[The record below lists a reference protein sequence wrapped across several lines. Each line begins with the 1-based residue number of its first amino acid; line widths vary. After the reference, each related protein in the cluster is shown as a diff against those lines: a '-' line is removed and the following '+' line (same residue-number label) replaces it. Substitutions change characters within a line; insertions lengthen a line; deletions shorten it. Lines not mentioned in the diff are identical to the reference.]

1 VTIDEILQAGP
12 VMPVVVIDD
21 AAHAVPLARAL
32 VAGGIRAIEITLRTG
47 AALDA
52 IEAIARDVPEAIPGV
67 GTAITAAD
75 VLAAL
80 DAGAKFIVSPGMTPA
95 LRDVALGSGLPFLPG
110 IATASELMAGLAAGL
125 SSFKFFP
132 AAQAG
137 GIEGLKALGG
147 PFPSVR
153 FCPTG
158 GVSAANAAAY
168 LALPNVACVGGSWL
182 APREAIAAGEFAK
195 IEQLAREAA
204 GLRTYAGGSPSTP
217 SGSPSPSGGGDE
229 VGAFSPHP

>member
-1 VTIDEILQAGP
+1 MTLEDILRTGP

-52 IEAIARDVPEAIPGV
+52 VQAIARDVPDAIPGV
-67 GTAITAAD
+67 GTALTGAD

-80 DAGAKFIVSPGMTPA
+80 EAGAKFIVSPGATPA
-95 LRDVALGSGLPFLPG
+95 LVEAAIGSGLPFLPG
-110 IATASELMAGLAAGL
+110 VATASELMAGLAAGL
-125 SSFKFFP
+125 SAFKFFP

-137 GIEGLKALGG
+137 GVEALKALGG
-147 PFPSVR
+147 PFPNAR

-158 GVSAANAAAY
+158 GVSPANAATY
-168 LALPNVACVGGSWL
+168 LALPNVLCVGGSWI
-182 APREAIAAGEFAK
+182 APREVIAAGDFAR

-204 GLRTYAGGSPSTP
+204 GLER
-217 SGSPSPSGGGDE
+217 
-229 VGAFSPHP
+229 

>member
-1 VTIDEILQAGP
+1 MTIDEILQAGP

-95 LRDVALGSGLPFLPG
+95 MRDAAIGSGLPFLPG
-110 IATASELMAGLAAGL
+110 VATASELMAGMAAGL
-125 SSFKFFP
+125 AAFKFFP

-182 APREAIAAGEFAK
+182 APRETIAAGEFAK
-195 IEQLAREAA
+195 IEGLAREASQLA
-204 GLRTYAGGSPSTP
+204 RA
-217 SGSPSPSGGGDE
+217 
-229 VGAFSPHP
+229 

>member
-1 VTIDEILQAGP
+1 MTIDEILRAGP

-52 IEAIARDVPEAIPGV
+52 IQAIARDVPDAIPGV
-67 GTAITAAD
+67 GTALTAAD

-95 LRDVALGSGLPFLPG
+95 LAEAAIGSGLPFLPG
-110 IATASELMAGLAAGL
+110 VATASELMAGMAAGL
-125 SSFKFFP
+125 SAFKFFP

-137 GIEGLKALGG
+137 GVEGLKALGG
-147 PFPSVR
+147 PFPRAR

-182 APREAIAAGEFAK
+182 APRDVIAAGDFAR
-195 IEQLAREAA
+195 IETLARETSQLAA
-204 GLRTYAGGSPSTP
+204 RPLT
-217 SGSPSPSGGGDE
+217 
-229 VGAFSPHP
+229 

>member
-1 VTIDEILQAGP
+1 MTIDDILAAGP

-52 IEAIARDVPEAIPGV
+52 IQAISRDAPGAIPGV
-67 GTAITAAD
+67 GTALTGAD

-80 DAGAKFIVSPGMTPA
+80 EAGARFIVSPGCTPA
-95 LRDVALGSGLPFLPG
+95 LTAAAVGSGLPFLPG
-110 IATASELMAGLAAGL
+110 VATASELMAGMEAGL
-125 SSFKFFP
+125 SAFKFFP

-137 GIEGLKALGG
+137 GVEGLKALAG
-147 PFPSVR
+147 PFPKAR

-158 GVSAANAAAY
+158 GVGEVNAAEY
-168 LALPNVACVGGSWL
+168 LALPNVVCVGGSWI
-182 APREAIAAGEFAK
+182 APRAAIAAGDFAT
-195 IEQLAREAA
+195 IEGLARAA
-204 GLRTYAGGSPSTP
+204 ARLATA
-217 SGSPSPSGGGDE
+217 
-229 VGAFSPHP
+229 

>member
-1 VTIDEILQAGP
+1 MDEILQAGP

-52 IEAIARDVPEAIPGV
+52 IEAIARDVPDAIPGV

-95 LRDVALGSGLPFLPG
+95 LRDAALGSGLPFLPG
-110 IATASELMAGLAAGL
+110 VATASELMAGLAAGL
-125 SSFKFFP
+125 GAFKFFP

-158 GVSAANAAAY
+158 GVSAANAAGY

-182 APREAIAAGEFAK
+182 APREAIAAVEFAR
-195 IEQLAREAA
+195 IEALAREAA
-204 GLRTYAGGSPSTP
+204 ALR
-217 SGSPSPSGGGDE
+217 
-229 VGAFSPHP
+229 

>member
-1 VTIDEILQAGP
+1 MTVEDILRAGP

-52 IEAIARDVPEAIPGV
+52 IQAISREVPDAIPGV
-67 GTAITAAD
+67 GTALTGAD

-80 DAGAKFIVSPGMTPA
+80 EAGARFIVSPGATPA
-95 LRDVALGSGLPFLPG
+95 LVDAAIGSGLPFLPG
-110 IATASELMAGLAAGL
+110 VATASELMAGMAAGL
-125 SSFKFFP
+125 SAFKFFP

-137 GIEGLKALGG
+137 GVEALKALAG
-147 PFPSVR
+147 PFPSAR

-168 LALPNVACVGGSWL
+168 LALPNVACVGGYWL
-182 APREAIAAGEFAK
+182 APRETIAAGEFAK
-195 IEQLAREAA
+195 IEGLAREASQLA
-204 GLRTYAGGSPSTP
+204 RA
-217 SGSPSPSGGGDE
+217 
-229 VGAFSPHP
+229 

>member
-1 VTIDEILQAGP
+1 MTIDDILQAGP

-32 VAGGIRAIEITLRTG
+32 VSGGIRAIEITLRTG

-95 LRDVALGSGLPFLPG
+95 LRDAAIGSGLPFLPG
-110 IATASELMAGLAAGL
+110 VATASELMAGLAAGL
-125 SSFKFFP
+125 SAFKFFP

-147 PFPSVR
+147 PFPAVR

-182 APREAIAAGEFAK
+182 APREAIAAGEFAR

-204 GLRTYAGGSPSTP
+204 ALRA
-217 SGSPSPSGGGDE
+217 
-229 VGAFSPHP
+229 A

>member
-1 VTIDEILQAGP
+1 MTVEDILRAGP

-52 IEAIARDVPEAIPGV
+52 IQAISREVPDAIPGV
-67 GTAITAAD
+67 GTALTGAD

-80 DAGAKFIVSPGMTPA
+80 EAGARFIVSPGATPA
-95 LRDVALGSGLPFLPG
+95 LMDAAIGSGLPFLPG
-110 IATASELMAGLAAGL
+110 VATASELMAGMAAGL
-125 SSFKFFP
+125 SAFKFFP

-137 GIEGLKALGG
+137 GVEALKALAG
-147 PFPSVR
+147 PFPSAR

-158 GVSAANAAAY
+158 GVSAANAATY
-168 LALPNVACVGGSWL
+168 LALPNVLCVGGSWI
-182 APREAIAAGEFAK
+182 APREAIAAGNFAK

-204 GLRTYAGGSPSTP
+204 GLRAIT
-217 SGSPSPSGGGDE
+217 
-229 VGAFSPHP
+229 

>member
-1 VTIDEILQAGP
+1 MTIDEILAAGP

-21 AAHAVPLARAL
+21 AAHAAPLARAL

-47 AALDA
+47 AALEA
-52 IEAIARDVPEAIPGV
+52 IQAIARDVPDAIPGV
-67 GTAITAAD
+67 GTALTAAD

-95 LRDVALGSGLPFLPG
+95 LSEAAIGSGLPFLPG
-110 IATASELMAGLAAGL
+110 IATASELMAGMAAGL
-125 SSFKFFP
+125 AAFKFFP

-137 GIEGLKALGG
+137 GIDGLKALGG
-147 PFPSVR
+147 PFPTVR

-182 APREAIAAGEFAK
+182 APRETIAAGDFAR

-204 GLRTYAGGSPSTP
+204 ALRSQ
-217 SGSPSPSGGGDE
+217 
-229 VGAFSPHP
+229 

>member
-1 VTIDEILQAGP
+1 MTVEDILRAGP

-52 IEAIARDVPEAIPGV
+52 IQAISREVPDAIPGV
-67 GTAITAAD
+67 GTALTGAD

-80 DAGAKFIVSPGMTPA
+80 EAGARFIVSPGATPA
-95 LRDVALGSGLPFLPG
+95 LMDAAIGSGLPFLPG
-110 IATASELMAGLAAGL
+110 VATASELMAGMAAGL
-125 SSFKFFP
+125 SAFKFFP

-137 GIEGLKALGG
+137 GVEALKALAG
-147 PFPSVR
+147 PFPSAR

-158 GVSAANAAAY
+158 GVSAANAATY
-168 LALPNVACVGGSWL
+168 LALPNVLCVGGSWI
-182 APREAIAAGEFAK
+182 APREAIAAGDFAK

-204 GLRTYAGGSPSTP
+204 GLRAIT
-217 SGSPSPSGGGDE
+217 
-229 VGAFSPHP
+229 

>member
-1 VTIDEILQAGP
+1 MTIDDILQAGP

-21 AAHAVPLARAL
+21 AAHAVPLAQAL

-52 IEAIARDVPEAIPGV
+52 VQAIARDVPGAIPGV
-67 GTAITAAD
+67 GTALTGAD

-80 DAGAKFIVSPGMTPA
+80 DAGAKFIVSPGATPA
-95 LRDVALGSGLPFLPG
+95 LMEAAIGSGLPFLPG
-110 IATASELMAGLAAGL
+110 VATASELMAGMAAGL
-125 SSFKFFP
+125 SAFKFFP

-137 GIEGLKALGG
+137 GVEGLKALAG
-147 PFPSVR
+147 PFPHAR

-158 GVSAANAAAY
+158 GVNAANAASY

-182 APREAIAAGEFAK
+182 APREMIAAGAFAK
-195 IEQLAREAA
+195 IETLARAA
-204 GLRTYAGGSPSTP
+204 AELRGG
-217 SGSPSPSGGGDE
+217 
-229 VGAFSPHP
+229 

>member
-1 VTIDEILQAGP
+1 MTIDDILRAGP

-21 AAHAVPLARAL
+21 AARAVPLARAL

-52 IEAIARDVPEAIPGV
+52 VQAIARDVPDAIPGV
-67 GTAITAAD
+67 GTALTAAD

-80 DAGAKFIVSPGMTPA
+80 EAGAKFIVSPGGTPA
-95 LRDVALGSGLPFLPG
+95 LIEAAIGSGLPFLPG
-110 IATASELMAGLAAGL
+110 IATASELMAGMAEGL

-132 AAQAG
+132 AAQIG
-137 GIEGLKALGG
+137 GIEGLRALAG
-147 PFPSVR
+147 PFPHVR

-158 GVSAANAAAY
+158 GVGAANAAAY

-182 APREAIAAGEFAK
+182 APREAIAAGEFAR
-195 IEQLAREAA
+195 IEALAREAA
-204 GLRTYAGGSPSTP
+204 ALRR
-217 SGSPSPSGGGDE
+217 D
-229 VGAFSPHP
+229 

>member
-1 VTIDEILQAGP
+1 MTIDDILRAGP

-21 AAHAVPLARAL
+21 AARAVPLARAL

-52 IEAIARDVPEAIPGV
+52 IQAIARDVPDAIPGV
-67 GTAITAAD
+67 GTALTAAD

-80 DAGAKFIVSPGMTPA
+80 EAGAKFIVSPGATPA
-95 LRDVALGSGLPFLPG
+95 LTEAALGSGLPFLPG
-110 IATASELMAGLAAGL
+110 IATASELMAGMAAGL
-125 SSFKFFP
+125 SAFKFFP

-137 GIEGLKALGG
+137 GVEGLKALGG
-147 PFPSVR
+147 PFPNAR

-168 LALPNVACVGGSWL
+168 LALPNVACVGGSWI
-182 APREAIAAGEFAK
+182 APREAIATGDFAR
-195 IEQLAREAA
+195 IEALAREAA
-204 GLRTYAGGSPSTP
+204 QLARG
-217 SGSPSPSGGGDE
+217 
-229 VGAFSPHP
+229 

>member
-1 VTIDEILQAGP
+1 MTIDDILQAGA

-52 IEAIARDVPEAIPGV
+52 VQAIARDVPDAIPGV
-67 GTAITAAD
+67 GTALTGAD

-80 DAGAKFIVSPGMTPA
+80 DAGAKFIVSPGATPA
-95 LRDVALGSGLPFLPG
+95 LLQAAIGSGLPFLPG
-110 IATASELMAGLAAGL
+110 VATASELMAGMAVGL
-125 SSFKFFP
+125 SAFKFFP
-132 AAQAG
+132 AAQVG
-137 GIEGLKALGG
+137 GVEGLKALGG
-147 PFPSVR
+147 PFPKAR

-158 GVSAANAAAY
+158 GVSAGNAAAY
-168 LALPNVACVGGSWL
+168 LALPNVACVGGSWI
-182 APREAIAAGEFAK
+182 APRETIAAGDFAR

-204 GLRTYAGGSPSTP
+204 ALRAS
-217 SGSPSPSGGGDE
+217 
-229 VGAFSPHP
+229 

>member
-1 VTIDEILQAGP
+1 MTIDEILQAGP

-52 IEAIARDVPEAIPGV
+52 VQAIARDVPDAIPGV
-67 GTAITAAD
+67 GTALTGAD

-80 DAGAKFIVSPGMTPA
+80 DAGAKFIVSPGATPA
-95 LRDVALGSGLPFLPG
+95 LLEAAIGSGLPFLPG
-110 IATASELMAGLAAGL
+110 VATASELMAGMAAGL
-125 SSFKFFP
+125 SAFKFFP

-137 GIEGLKALGG
+137 GVDGLKALAG
-147 PFPSVR
+147 PFPRAR

-158 GVSAANAAAY
+158 GVNAANAADY
-168 LALPNVACVGGSWL
+168 LALANVVCVGGSWL
-182 APREAIAAGEFAK
+182 AARETIAAGDFAR
-195 IEQLAREAA
+195 IEALARAAA
-204 GLRTYAGGSPSTP
+204 GLRA
-217 SGSPSPSGGGDE
+217 
-229 VGAFSPHP
+229 A

>member
-1 VTIDEILQAGP
+1 MTIDEILQAGP

-95 LRDVALGSGLPFLPG
+95 LRDAAIGSGLPFLPG
-110 IATASELMAGLAAGL
+110 VATASELMAGMAAGL
-125 SSFKFFP
+125 AAFKFFP

-182 APREAIAAGEFAK
+182 APRETIAAGEFAK
-195 IEQLAREAA
+195 IEGLAREASQLA
-204 GLRTYAGGSPSTP
+204 RA
-217 SGSPSPSGGGDE
+217 
-229 VGAFSPHP
+229 

>member
-1 VTIDEILQAGP
+1 MTIDNILQAGA

-52 IEAIARDVPEAIPGV
+52 VQAIARDVPDAIPGV
-67 GTAITAAD
+67 GTALTGAD

-80 DAGAKFIVSPGMTPA
+80 DAGAKFIVSPGATPA
-95 LRDVALGSGLPFLPG
+95 LLQAAIGSGLPFLPG
-110 IATASELMAGLAAGL
+110 VATASELMAGMAAGL
-125 SSFKFFP
+125 SAFKFFP

-137 GIEGLKALGG
+137 GIDGLKALGG
-147 PFPSVR
+147 PFPNVR

-158 GVSAANAAAY
+158 GVSATNAAAY

-182 APREAIAAGEFAK
+182 APRETIAAGDFAR
-195 IEQLAREAA
+195 IEQLAREASA
-204 GLRTYAGGSPSTP
+204 LR
-217 SGSPSPSGGGDE
+217 
-229 VGAFSPHP
+229 

>member
-1 VTIDEILQAGP
+1 MTIDDILRAGL

-21 AAHAVPLARAL
+21 AAQAVPLARAL

-47 AALDA
+47 AALEA
-52 IEAIARDVPEAIPGV
+52 IQAIARDAPDAIPGV
-67 GTAITAAD
+67 GTAVTPAD

-95 LRDVALGSGLPFLPG
+95 LAQAAIGSGLPFLPG
-110 IATASELMAGLAAGL
+110 VATASELMAGMAAGL
-125 SSFKFFP
+125 SAFKFFP

-137 GIEGLKALGG
+137 GIDGLKALGG
-147 PFPSVR
+147 PFPNVR

-158 GVSAANAAAY
+158 GVSATNAAAY

-182 APREAIAAGEFAK
+182 APRDLIAAGDFAR
-195 IEQLAREAA
+195 IEQLAREASA
-204 GLRTYAGGSPSTP
+204 LRPDPEG
-217 SGSPSPSGGGDE
+217 
-229 VGAFSPHP
+229 